1 MAGRREPPPT
11 AGGELFTK
19 TSGRG
24 SRKGGWLKLV
34 QITFYGS
41 MGAGCT
47 TTTTTRHRHPA
58 KRP

>member
-34 QITFYGS
+34 KITFYGIS
-41 MGAGCT
+41 SVQKDNFIVLQHM
-47 TTTTTRHRHPA
+47 
-58 KRP
+58 